1 MESGDGSISVEFKLN
16 GDQVTRATERLVA
29 GMALIALTTV
39 PVRAQ
44 ERDTTQLKRLEAQV
58 EAITRELEELR
69 LGRDLVIEA
78 DTSVYG
84 FGPAASKVYKVRQ
97 GVSIGGYGEVLYEN
111 FAGRRQDDTPS
122 GATDRVDA
130 LRAIVYAGYK
140 FSDKVLFN
148 SELEFEHGS
157 TEDGGSVSIEFAYLE
172 YRLSPRFGL
181 RGGLLLPPMGFIN
194 EIHEPPA
201 FLGARRPET
210 ERQII
215 PSTWREN
222 GVGIFG
228 GAGDLSYRAYLINGF
243 DATGFAA
250 SGIRDGR
257 QNGAE
262 AKAQNF
268 GVVGRLDYTG
278 LLGLTAGTSAY
289 LGNSGQGAVLPSD
302 PTRAVRARTF
312 IWEGHA
318 QYQRQGFDLSGL
330 LAIST
335 LDDAAEINE
344 LNGLTADASV
354 GERLIGWYLQG
365 GYDVLRGSRSGHQL
379 VPYLRYEQLNTQEKV
394 PAGFTGS
401 PANDRRLVTVGTMWK
416 PLPNIS
422 LKADYQLVGNEADT
436 GVNQLNVNLGYLF

>member
-1 MESGDGSISVEFKLN
+1 VRLIVRIQWMVGLGV
-16 GDQVTRATERLVA
+16 LVA
-29 GMALIALTTV
+29 SSAA
-39 PVRAQ
+39 AQ
-44 ERDTTQLKRLEAQV
+44 ERDTTAIKRLEAQV

-69 LGRDLVIEA
+69 LGRDLVVEA
-78 DTSVYG
+78 DTSISG

-111 FAGRRQDDTPS
+111 FAASRQDDTPS
-122 GATDRVDA
+122 GATDRIDA
-130 LRAIVYAGYK
+130 LRAILYAGYK

-181 RGGLLLPPMGFIN
+181 RGGLLLPPMGLIN

-222 GVGIFG
+222 GLGFFG
-228 GAGDLSYRAYLINGF
+228 AAGQVSYRAYLINGF
-243 DATGFAA
+243 DATGFGA
-250 SGIRDGR
+250 SGLRDGR

-268 GVVGRLDYTG
+268 GAVGRLDYTG
-278 LLGLTAGTSAY
+278 VLGLSLGTSAY
-289 LGNSGQGAVLPSD
+289 LGNSGQGAALPSD
-302 PTRAVRARTF
+302 PTRSVGAQTF

-318 QYQRQGFDLSGL
+318 QYKLRGFDLSGL
-330 LAIST
+330 LAVST

-365 GYDVLRGSRSGHQL
+365 GYDVLRSRRSSQQL
-379 VPYLRYEQLNTQEKV
+379 VPYVRFEQINTQDQV
-394 PAGFTGS
+394 PAGFTAN
-401 PANDRRLVTVGTMWK
+401 PANDRRFITLGTMWK

-422 LKADYQLVGNEADT
+422 VKADYQLASDEADT
-436 GVNQLNVNLGYLF
+436 GINQLNVNLGYLF

>member
-1 MESGDGSISVEFKLN
+1 
-16 GDQVTRATERLVA
+16 VTRAMERLNLIVGLGALMA
-29 GMALIALTTV
+29 GPAM
-39 PVRAQ
+39 AQ
-44 ERDTTQLKRLEAQV
+44 ERDTTDLKRLEAQV

-69 LGRDLVIEA
+69 LGRDLVVEA
-78 DTSVYG
+78 DTSVSG

-97 GVSIGGYGEVLYEN
+97 GVSIGGYGEILYED
-111 FAGRRQDDTPS
+111 FAGTREDDAPS
-122 GATDRVDA
+122 GATDRLDA
-130 LRAIVYAGYK
+130 LRAIIYVGYK

-157 TEDGGSVSIEFAYLE
+157 TEDGGSVSIEFAFLE

-181 RGGLLLPPMGFIN
+181 RGGLLLAPMGFIN

-222 GVGIFG
+222 GIGFFG
-228 GAGDLSYRAYLINGF
+228 GVGDLSYRAYLVNGF
-243 DATGFAA
+243 DATGFDD
-250 SGIRDGR
+250 SGLREGR

-268 GVVGRLDYTG
+268 GGVGRIDYNGVPG
-278 LLGLTAGTSAY
+278 LAIGTSAY

-302 PTRAVRARTF
+302 PSRAIGARTF

-318 QYQRQGFDLSGL
+318 QYQLRGFDLSGL

-344 LNGLTADASV
+344 LNGLSGDASV
-354 GERLIGWYLQG
+354 GERLLGWYLQG
-365 GYDVLRGSRSGHQL
+365 GYDLLRRSRSGHQL
-379 VPYLRYEQLNTQEKV
+379 VPYLRYEQINTQHEV
-394 PAGFTGS
+394 PTGFGAN
-401 PANDRRLVTVGTMWK
+401 PANERRFVTVGTMWK
-416 PLPNIS
+416 PLPNVS
-422 LKADYQLVGNEADT
+422 VKADYQVVSNEADT

>member
-1 MESGDGSISVEFKLN
+1 MRVS
-16 GDQVTRATERLVA
+16 ERLKLIVVF
-29 GMALIALTTV
+29 GMLIAG
-39 PVRAQ
+39 PAMAQ
-44 ERDTTQLKRLEAQV
+44 DRDTTDLKRLEAQV
-58 EAITRELEELR
+58 EAITAELEELR
-69 LGRDLVIEA
+69 LGRDLVVQA
-78 DTSVYG
+78 DTSVNG

-111 FAGRRQDDTPS
+111 FARTREDDTPS
-122 GATDRVDA
+122 GATDRLDA
-130 LRAIVYAGYK
+130 LRAILYAGYK

-148 SELEFEHGS
+148 SEIEFEHGS
-157 TEDGGSVSIEFAYLE
+157 TEGGGSVSIEFAYLE
-172 YRLSPRFGL
+172 YRLSPNFGL

-201 FLGARRPET
+201 FLGTRRPET

-215 PSTWREN
+215 PSTWRESGI
-222 GVGIFG
+222 GVFG
-228 GAGDLSYRAYLINGF
+228 GTGDISYRAYLINGF

-250 SGIRDGR
+250 SGIRGGR

-262 AKAQNF
+262 ASAENF
-268 GVVGRLDYTG
+268 GAVGRFDYTG
-278 LLGLTAGTSAY
+278 VPGLTLGTSAY

-302 PTRAVRARTF
+302 PTRTIGAKTF

-318 QYQRQGFDLSGL
+318 QYKLRGFDLSGL

-344 LNGLTADASV
+344 LNGLSADATV

-365 GYDVLRGSRSGHQL
+365 GYDVLRGTRTTHQL
-379 VPYLRYEQLNTQEKV
+379 MPYLRYEQLNTQDRV
-394 PAGFTGS
+394 PAGFTAS
-401 PANDRRLVTVGTMWK
+401 PANDRRFITVGAMWK

-422 LKADYQLVGNEADT
+422 LKTDYQITSTEAET